1 MRTRDG
7 DDHAPLE
14 ERKQQFE
21 ALDEDGTG
29 LVSLAEFTKSAVPP
43 KSSNERI
50 NTAVR

>member
-29 LVSLAEFTKSAVPP
+29 LVSLAEFTKSAAPA
-43 KSSNERI
+43 KSSSEI